1 MVSATLGRFDM
12 SNLYQSNSKKEM
24 PRVSPGSPGDTP
36 PPPKSSGD
44 YCFRAEGAYVVGRVE
59 TMKFVGYSKDFD
71 IVDKVQQYC
80 ARHKDNIKYG
90 QCKDVKLF
98 FMGSHPK
105 CDGRVESEK
114 LSDKSL

>member
-1 MVSATLGRFDM
+1 MVSATPNRLDM
-12 SNLYQSNSKKEM
+12 SSIYRSISKKETA
-24 PRVSPGSPGDTP
+24 RVSPGSPGDTP

-44 YCFRAEGAYVVGRVE
+44 YCFRAEGAYAIGKVE
-59 TMKFVGYSKDFD
+59 TMKFVGYSKEFD
-71 IVDKVQQYC
+71 IIEKVQEYC

-114 LSDKSL
+114 LSDMSS